1 MDRPGR
7 IVGLIGGMS
16 WESSALYYRYLNELA
31 RERLG
36 GLHSA
41 KTIMWSFDFSEIEEL
56 QATGNWD
63 EAGRRLADAALR
75 LESAGA
81 GVILLCTNTMHIV
94 FDRIEAATSVPVIHI
109 ADATAEKLRAANIHT
124 VGLIGTRYTM
134 EEDFY
139 AGRLKDRYGLEVL
152 IPERAERDMIHRVIY
167 DELCKG
173 VVAGQS
179 RVAYLA
185 AIDGLRR
192 AGAEAVILGCTEIGM
207 LVRQED
213 VAIPLFDTTK
223 IHAEAALG

>member
-75 LESAGA
+75 LEGAGA

-139 AGRLKDRYGLEVL
+139 AGRLRDRYGLEVL

-173 VVAGQS
+173 VVAEQS
-179 RVAYLA
+179 RNDFLA
-185 AIDGLRR
+185 AIDGLCR